1 MKTLGNIE
9 SFNAFFHQ
17 KTTHKLMSVASFPF
31 ESLSTGDSISM
42 KMYWV
47 ILLPGNPG
55 LVFTG
60 NPGQSFIFPSSLKAS
75 GQGWVL
81 AFCPEMVNGTGLGR
95 DFYMF
100 NFFDYEDM
108 ETLEINDMEQT
119 VLENCFQ
126 NILAELN
133 ADDDDL
139 TSHMLRLGMGQ
150 LLSYCRRFYDRQFGN
165 KRLRTSELIVR
176 LDTIINGY
184 LADATDL
191 KLRLGPPSVAWCS
204 SQFHLTPNYFGDL
217 VKQKLGISARKYI
230 QTKVAELACS
240 LLLEPQNSVGEVAV
254 QLGFNYPNH
263 FTRFFRQQMG
273 VSPLEFKHSKKM
285 PIFAETKR

>member
-17 KTTHKLMSVASFPF
+17 NPTHIFMSVASFPF
-31 ESLSTGDSISM
+31 ESLSTCDSISM

-47 ILLPGNPG
+47 VLLPGNPG
-55 LVFTG
+55 LVLTG
-60 NPGQSFIFPSSLKAS
+60 KPGRSFSRPGSLK
-75 GQGWVL
+75 GKGRGWVL
-81 AFCPEMVNGTGLGR
+81 AFCPEMIAGTGLER

-108 ETLEINDMEQT
+108 EPLRINGAEQT

-133 ADDDDL
+133 AADDDL
-139 TSHMLRLGMGQ
+139 TSHMLRLGVGQ

-165 KRLRTSELIVR
+165 KRLRTSELINR

-191 KLRLGPPSVAWCS
+191 KYRFGPPSVAWCS

-230 QTKVAELACS
+230 QNKVTELACS
-240 LLLEPQNSVGEVAV
+240 LLSDSKNSVGEVAV

-263 FTRFFRQQMG
+263 FTRFFRQQTGM
-273 VSPLEFKHSKKM
+273 SPSEFKHSKKL
-285 PIFAETKR
+285 PIFAETKQ